1 MLCRGVD
8 AGNSIATSNEDLL
21 DNWNRLP
28 STPIVPNTPEDDDP
42 RQQGAVL
49 WAAPLLRL
57 EIDGSVVYYSLG
69 LALRAEAGRRRVL
82 YHVCR

>member
-28 STPIVPNTPEDDDP
+28 SNPIVPNTPEDDDP
-42 RQQGAVL
+42 RQQGAVPYASWGPHGSL
-49 WAAPLLRL
+49 EGDTFAIETHSCPFPL
-57 EIDGSVVYYSLG
+57 
-69 LALRAEAGRRRVL
+69 
-82 YHVCR
+82 